1 MAYTAVD
8 FVNIKSDYE
17 ALKKQFDILSHCME
31 ETSAIMSRIEYFAG
45 HFNNSSFENLDS
57 SDDLPL

>member
-1 MAYTAVD
+1 MAYTALD

-17 ALKKQFDILSHCME
+17 ALKKQFHIMSQCME

-45 HFNNSSFENLDS
+45 HFNDSSFENLDS
-57 SDDLPL
+57 TEDLPL